1 MEGNV
6 SLCDLSRT
14 DSFDGFHGPLPIAGG
29 GLFFCPFSR
38 VRDQAT
44 GWAWYFHVKSSRI
57 AGEARE
63 GPLTGLL
70 GSPRGIRRR
79 GLSKAHSGA
88 LGAGFLFEV
97 VKEG

>member
-14 DSFDGFHGPLPIAGG
+14 DSFDGLHGPLPIAGG

-44 GWAWYFHVKSSRI
+44 GWAWYFQGKISRI
-57 AGEARE
+57 AGEAQE

-70 GSPRGIRRR
+70 AGRRRICRR
-79 GLSKAHSGA
+79 GLSKAHSEA
-88 LGAGFLFEV
+88 LCAGVFV
-97 VKEG
+97 